1 MGLQIKY
8 NKLISTTNFRQ
19 KNNRAVQIFQQ
30 IRNTFHFAGG
40 GVFGEI
46 CSNSIVFKFIL
57 SMRFEVLSSKILC
70 LCIAQIFS

>member
-19 KNNRAVQIFQQ
+19 KNKRAVQIFQQ

-40 GVFGEI
+40 EYLEKYVR
-46 CSNSIVFKFIL
+46 IVLYL
-57 SMRFEVLSSKILC
+57 SLY
-70 LCIAQIFS
+70 